1 MDFLVIQLVVSTF
14 LDLFVLVFEVKLG
27 VIAFFVLIIRVK
39 MILLNAEIHLMII
52 GLIYTWIKFD
62 YVFPLDLVHL
72 RFQMVLDNRSVFKNL
87 RIELLPLFL
96 GLLSDF
102 SNLVLLFF
110 AQGLWILIEAHS
122 QKLAVIVFEAYG
134 DLHAVIEAVKYYFTV
149 VFANN

>member
-1 MDFLVIQLVVSTF
+1 
-14 LDLFVLVFEVKLG
+14 
-27 VIAFFVLIIRVK
+27 

-52 GLIYTWIKFD
+52 SLIYTWIKFD

-72 RFQMVLDNRSVFKNL
+72 RFQMVLDNRSIFKNL

-110 AQGLWILIEAHS
+110 AHRLRILIEAHS
-122 QKLAVIVFEAYG
+122 QKLTVIVFEAYG

-149 VFANN
+149 VFANNRIKDAFLIVLEVEKLIQFKAAVEQLVGRKVYLL